1 MDRAEKLLEKMATP
15 SLYVRTDFVS
25 CGVRGCVLG
34 TTDLSDQKQEEMI
47 ANYLIPTIENIKTYG
62 KAQTKPLDGVL
73 AHIAIKQLREQFP
86 NKYISFRLNQDGE
99 RYIIINEFQH

>member
-1 MDRAEKLLEKMATP
+1 MVRLEIAEFLKN
-15 SLYVRTDFVS
+15 
-25 CGVRGCVLG
+25 
-34 TTDLSDQKQEEMI
+34 QEEMI

-73 AHIAIKQLREQFP
+73 AHIAIHQLMEQFP
-86 NKYISFRLNQDGE
+86 NKYIFFRLNQDGE